1 MSALPSPAAP
11 ASADQRQ
18 HRRRML
24 QTTAVM
30 MVVGQAP
37 LEVRTTDI
45 SLGGLGLVMLANPPA
60 NLGVRVRLALPM
72 PSAQLLGVE
81 LNGRV
86 VHSVLSRRY
95 GGFAVGLALLSPSP
109 EALRAIKAY
118 LAT

>member
-1 MSALPSPAAP
+1 
-11 ASADQRQ
+11 
-18 HRRRML
+18 ML

-72 PSAQLLGVE
+72 PGAQLLGVE